1 MDLTLTFDTYSTTTA
16 STSASR
22 SRRKSSV
29 VPGIS
34 IHSAIHATTST
45 TLQDT
50 LISFLSYI
58 KTQNIP
64 ILPVTKPDIRTVLG
78 QGASFLVN
86 GVELPWDYTDPAT
99 GKLFPRGQVVAYK
112 RAVLGR
118 DMGDPIAD
126 RIRVISNEL
135 LTTCHPPLR
144 SHPNIVRL
152 HGIAFE
158 TEGPADALNAM
169 PVLVPE
175 VAELGNL
182 AEVLE
187 TARKE
192 DRAIAFEDKLSLCID
207 IAHGLEIL
215 HACDIVHGDV
225 KCENV
230 LVFEREEAPEQQ
242 KKNGSFNLC
251 CKLTDFG
258 VSRHPNGGVIL
269 GGSRP
274 WQAPEC
280 SRGQYFKVE
289 GAKRTDIYSFG
300 MLLWRVMFD
309 GDPFKLLEKQS
320 TFEARNDKEKR
331 TKRNEAV
338 ATLKQDDRLVQHV
351 FETLAVSERFDR
363 YQIEMLSE
371 VMSITLALDPA
382 RRELDLGRIIRLLTP
397 NQWYESRH
405 VLPPARLPMDNDA
418 QLLDLE
424 KWYSEFESA
433 SPVVQ
438 KYVAEGFRETAEDYD
453 TQSSAKEEEK
463 ASAAAY
469 QLAICYANGFGVPF
483 DPSECLKWCRV
494 AAGRG
499 LQKARD
505 ALPMVAAAFD
515 LDAKDYVDVSAPDD
529 DSYSMLSSSIASEMS
544 GVSKD
549 RYDAVDKGLSIA
561 LQQYSFGSKSN
572 STSWT
577 LLKAAESCEYAVLD
591 SLLSGGVKPYVSQ
604 DGVSPLHFLSSW
616 KVDKAEKLGRRLI
629 EAGADINARAQRGS
643 TVGGT
648 PLMWSV
654 FGDHCEHS
662 AILLKLGA
670 DPLAAQDGED
680 ALSFAAR
687 FHSASHLQLLLE
699 NVFPSRVRGHIKRLV
714 KAAAGGESRF
724 KRIVRHGETWKLA
737 ADHTLT
743 LLHKWNI
750 VFPEVVEFS
759 TLLLPALLAGIRS
772 PYGRINTDVQMSFIR
787 GVALKPSEMSQLIRE
802 SVVSFNAELFE
813 ALLDYKVPITTTYDG
828 GKSLLHLC
836 ARIPDHNLAATTF
849 APRLLKLGASLDQ
862 TDDNGVTPWMDA
874 ILERKWDLADLLM
887 EHGAN
892 PFSTNNEG
900 FNVLGLCIL
909 TINLGAVKYLLK
921 YCTAKT
927 KFIQDSFVVN
937 VKKKISALQL
947 AVTLPVPRAH
957 GMKMEVMGTF
967 LTILANYAK
976 EEWQINFRS
985 DAFHPKATA
994 LEIAAARGHVH
1005 PVKNLVKNGAHL
1017 EAGKRAVELA
1027 KANLAKATERMERIN
1042 LERCIF
1048 IIENWDDEDKQTRR
1062 LADDWTNMRTIDDSH
1077 VNSSWEIVVFD
1088 YKSRKSLLKKKRQVM
1103 VSDLTSE

>member
-1 MDLTLTFDTYSTTTA
+1 MDLTLDFFDTYSTTTS

-58 KTQNIP
+58 KTQKIP

-86 GVELPWDYTDPAT
+86 GVELPWDYVDPAT

-126 RIRVISNEL
+126 RMRTISNEL

-230 LVFEREEAPEQQ
+230 LIFEKEDSIEQQ
-242 KKNGSFNLC
+242 KNGGFNLC

-280 SRGQYFKVE
+280 SRGAYFKLE

-309 GDPFKLLEKQS
+309 GDPFKLLEQQS
-320 TFEARNDKEKR
+320 TFEAKTDKEKR

-351 FETLAVSERFDR
+351 FETLAVSERFNR

-371 VMSITLALDPA
+371 VISITLALDPS

-453 TQSSAKEEEK
+453 THSNAKEEEK

-483 DPSECLKWCRV
+483 DPSECLRWCRV

-499 LQKARD
+499 SQKARD
-505 ALPMVAAAFD
+505 ALPKVAAAFD
-515 LDAKDYVDVSAPDD
+515 LDARDYVDVSAPDD
-529 DSYSMLSSSIASEMS
+529 DSYSMLSSSMASELS
-544 GVSKD
+544 GSSTHD
-549 RYDAVDKGLSIA
+549 PVDEGLSNA
-561 LQQYSFGSKSN
+561 LQQYSIGPKSIN
-572 STSWT
+572 TSWT
-577 LLKAAESCEYAVLD
+577 LLKAAESCEYAILD
-591 SLLSGGVKPYVSQ
+591 SLLTGGAKPNVSQ

-616 KVDKAEKLGRRLI
+616 KVEKAERLGRRLI

-654 FGDHCEHS
+654 IGDHLAHS

-670 DPLAAQDGED
+670 DPLAMQDGDD

-687 FHSASHLQLLLE
+687 FHSMSHLQLLLE

-714 KAAAGGESRF
+714 EAAAGGESRF
-724 KRIVRHGETWKLA
+724 KRIVRHGEAWKFA
-737 ADHTLT
+737 ADQTLT
-743 LLHKWNI
+743 LLHKWNML
-750 VFPEVVEFS
+750 FPEVAMFS
-759 TLLLPALLAGIRS
+759 DLVLPALLAGIRS
-772 PYGRINTDVQMSFIR
+772 PYGRINTDVQMHFIR
-787 GVALKPSEMSQLIRE
+787 GVALKPLDMSQLIRE
-802 SVVSFNAELFE
+802 SVVSFNAELFN
-813 ALLDYKVPITTTYDG
+813 ALLDYGVPISARYDN

-836 ARIPDHNLAATTF
+836 ARIPDHNLAATAF
-849 APRLLKLGASLDQ
+849 APRLLKLGRVVDEPDESGL
-862 TDDNGVTPWMDA
+862 TPWMDA

-892 PFSTNNEG
+892 PLTTNNDG
-900 FNVLGLCIL
+900 YNVLGLCIL
-909 TINLGAVKYLLK
+909 ALNLGAIKYLLK
-921 YCTAKT
+921 YCSAKT
-927 KFIQDSFVVN
+927 RFVQDSFLVN
-937 VKKKISALQL
+937 AEKKISALQL

-985 DAFHPKATA
+985 DAFLPKATA

-1017 EAGKRAVELA
+1017 EAGKRAVEFA

-1048 IIENWDDEDKQTRR
+1048 IIENWDDEDKQTRK
-1062 LADDWTNMRTIDDSH
+1062 LADDWTNMRTIDDSN

-1088 YKSRKSLLKKKRQVM
+1088 YKSRKSMVKKKQAII
-1103 VSDLTSE
+1103 SDLTSE

>member
-1 MDLTLTFDTYSTTTA
+1 MDLTEGFFDTYSTTT
-16 STSASR
+16 STSRSTQ

-29 VPGIS
+29 IPGIS

-45 TLQDT
+45 VFQDT

-86 GVELPWDYTDPAT
+86 GVELPRDYADPVT
-99 GKLFPRGQVVAYK
+99 GALFPQGELLAFK
-112 RAVLGR
+112 RAVLNK
-118 DMGDPIAD
+118 DMGNPIAD

-144 SHPNIVRL
+144 SHPNIVKL

-175 VAELGNL
+175 CAELGNL

-192 DRAIAFEDKLSLCID
+192 DRAIAFEDKISLCLD
-207 IAHGLEIL
+207 IAHGIEIL
-215 HACDIVHGDV
+215 HACD
-225 KCENV
+225 
-230 LVFEREEAPEQQ
+230 
-242 KKNGSFNLC
+242 FNLH

-280 SRGQYFKVE
+280 TRGQYFKVE
-289 GAKRTDIYSFG
+289 AAKRTDIYSFG

-309 GDPFKLLEKQS
+309 GDPFKLLENNASCKGI
-320 TFEARNDKEKR
+320 TDKERR

-338 ATLKQDDRLVQHV
+338 GALKNDDRLVQHV
-351 FETLAVSERFDR
+351 CESLAISDKFSRL
-363 YQIEMLSE
+363 QIEMLSE
-371 VMSITLALDPA
+371 VMSLTLALDPS

-397 NQWYESRH
+397 NNWYESRH
-405 VLPPARLPMDNDA
+405 VLPPARIPTELDT

-438 KYVAEGFRETAEDYD
+438 KYVAAGYRDIAENTDNRIDWTERE
-453 TQSSAKEEEK
+453 KVG
-463 ASAAAY
+463 AAAF
-469 QLAICYANGFGVPF
+469 QLATCYANGFGVQF
-483 DPSECLKWCRV
+483 DPSECLRWCRI

-499 LQKARD
+499 SQKAQE
-505 ALPMVAAAFD
+505 ALPKVAAAFD
-515 LDAKDYVDVSAPDD
+515 IDAQDYVNVSAPDD
-529 DSYSMLSSSIASEMS
+529 DSHSVMSSSLAS
-544 GVSKD
+544 D
-549 RYDAVDKGLSIA
+549 RLKEGYVQVDEGLSAA
-561 LQQYSFGSKSN
+561 LQQYSLGRKPGSS
-572 STSWT
+572 SWT
-577 LLKAAESCEYAVLD
+577 LLKAAESCEYAALD
-591 SLLSGGVKPYVSQ
+591 SLLTNGIKPNVSK

-616 KVDKAEKLGRRLI
+616 KADKAEMLGRQLI
-629 EAGADINARAQRGS
+629 ASGADIDARAQRGATIGEWRKPSASS
-643 TVGGT
+643 TASYQQSKRLRLTLCVRRDT
-648 PLMWSV
+648 SNV
-654 FGDHCEHS
+654 
-662 AILLKLGA
+662 LGA
-670 DPLAAQDGED
+670 NPMAMQDGDD
-680 ALSFAAR
+680 ALSIAAR
-687 FHSASHLQLLLE
+687 LHSATHLRLLLE
-699 NVFPSRVRGHIKRLV
+699 NVRPAQVRGHVGRLIQ
-714 KAAAGGESRF
+714 AAAGGESRF
-724 KRIVRHGETWKLA
+724 KRIVRHGDQWTTA
-737 ADHTLT
+737 ADETLS
-743 LLHKWNI
+743 LLRRWYSL
-750 VFPEVVEFS
+750 FPEAEPF
-759 TLLLPALLAGIRS
+759 TALLSSALLSALNS
-772 PYGRINTDVQMSFIR
+772 PFGRINSDVQIGFIKERALDPSAMSD
-787 GVALKPSEMSQLIRE
+787 LLRE
-802 SVVSFNAELFE
+802 SIVSFNAELFL
-813 ALLDYKVPITTTYDG
+813 ALLEHGVPVNSIDG
-828 GKSLLHLC
+828 KGKNLLHLC
-836 ARIPDHNLAATTF
+836 AKIPDHNLAATVF
-849 APRLLKLGASLDQ
+849 ASRLLALGAILDQ
-862 TDDNGVTPWMDA
+862 RDGEGITPWMDA

-887 EHGAN
+887 EQGADPLAAN
-892 PFSTNNEG
+892 HDG
-900 FNVLGLCIL
+900 FNVLGLCIT

-921 YCTAKT
+921 YCKARKR
-927 KFIQDSFVVN
+927 FLEESFLVN
-937 VKKKISALQL
+937 AEKKISALQL
-947 AVTLPVPRAH
+947 AVTLRPPRAH

-976 EEWQINFRS
+976 EEWQMNYRS
-985 DAFHPKATA
+985 DAFLPCATA

-1017 EAGKRAVELA
+1017 EAGRRAIEYARAGLA
-1027 KANLAKATERMERIN
+1027 VATERMEKKN

-1048 IIENWDDEDKQTRR
+1048 IIENWDDEEKQTRK

-1088 YKSRKSLLKKKRQVM
+1088 YKSRKALAKNKSPTRAQ
-1103 VSDLTSE
+1103 